1 MYLYLGQEKAVF
13 SKDIVGIFDLDN
25 STVSKITRDFLT
37 KAEKNK
43 KTTVIL
49 GEDLPKSFII
59 TDGDEVII
67 SQISPKTA
75 KKRLQK

>member
-43 KTTVIL
+43 KSTVIL

-59 TDGDEVII
+59 TDSDEVII

>member
-25 STVSKITRDFLT
+25 STVSKITRDFLN
-37 KAEKNK
+37 KKEKNK
-43 KTTVIL
+43 QTTVVL
-49 GEDLPKSFII
+49 GEDLPKSFIL
-59 TDGDEVII
+59 TENDEVII
-67 SQISPKTA
+67 SQIAPATA